1 MTGTLGALGSAVLAM
16 LASIGRVVIF
26 AANTVKHL
34 ALPPFYP
41 REFFQALV
49 QIGWLS
55 LPVVGLTAF
64 FTGGALALQI
74 YAGGA
79 RFSAEAVL
87 PQSRRAPPHLLRRG

>member
-1 MTGTLGALGSAVLAM
+1 MTGALGALGSAVLAM

-55 LPVVGLTAF
+55 LPVV
-64 FTGGALALQI
+64 
-74 YAGGA
+74 
-79 RFSAEAVL
+79 VV
-87 PQSRRAPPHLLRRG
+87 LRRRVRGFFEASVLGA

>member
-1 MTGTLGALGSAVLAM
+1 MTSALGALGSAVLAM

-34 ALPPFYP
+34 ALPPFYL

-64 FTGGALALQI
+64 FHRGGIGLANLCRGCPFQ
-74 YAGGA
+74 
-79 RFSAEAVL
+79 
-87 PQSRRAPPHLLRRG
+87 RRGRGAQHRGDWHGA